1 MLANKGKERH
11 VMSMELV
18 DVSFVDNYLNIT
30 INHDFYGGVA
40 FFMSRL
46 AFKGKCNS
54 MMLVEVH
61 RSLSLIQ
68 IPQIQNFEKKKK
80 GGERIFSLS
89 GSEVSHVL
97 HQNGRERWRER
108 EMRIISNERAYCSP
122 IY

>member
-68 IPQIQNFEKKKK
+68 ILQIQNFEKKKK
-80 GGERIFSLS
+80 GGKGFLVCQ
-89 GSEVSHVL
+89 EVKSVMFYIKMEEKD
-97 HQNGRERWRER
+97 GERER
-108 EMRIISNERAYCSP
+108 
-122 IY
+122 